1 MKLFTDLV
9 LASRS
14 PRRRDLLQRIGLP
27 FSITPS
33 STKETFSEGDPPEK
47 VARSLAL
54 QKAADVGSD
63 HPDAL
68 TLGADTIV
76 VVDNRILGQ
85 PAGTEEAKSMLHR
98 LAGRTHTVCSG
109 LALVHPV
116 SDRRVVIHET
126 TKVTLSPIDAAEIEA
141 YVASGLPL
149 DKAGA
154 YGIQDRYG
162 ALFVEGIQGDYYN
175 VMGLPLH
182 RLYRMLQEDFADL
195 FTLADDGEKSP

>member
-1 MKLFTDLV
+1 MNVLTDLI

-14 PRRRDLLQRIGLP
+14 PRRRDLLQRLGVP
-27 FSITPS
+27 FSIIPS
-33 STKETFSEGDPPEK
+33 SLEETFSEGDAPEK

-54 QKAADVGSD
+54 QKATDVGSD

-76 VVDNRILGQ
+76 VLDGRILGQ
-85 PAGTEEAKSMLHR
+85 PEDAEEAKAMLHQ
-98 LAGRTHTVCSG
+98 LAGRIHTVYSG
-109 LALVHPV
+109 LALVHPA
-116 SDRRVVIHET
+116 SDRRVAAHET
-126 TKVTLSPIDAAEIEA
+126 TEVTLSPIDAAEIEA

-162 ALFVEGIQGDYYN
+162 ALFVEGIQGDYYS

-182 RLYRMLQEDFADL
+182 RFYRMLQRDFDDL
-195 FTLADDGEKSP
+195 FTLARAEGDRR

>member
-1 MKLFTDLV
+1 MKLLIDLV

-14 PRRRDLLQRIGLP
+14 PRRRDLLQRLGVP
-27 FSITPS
+27 FRIVPS
-33 STKETFSEGDPPEK
+33 SLEEAFSQGDAPEE

-54 QKAADVGSD
+54 QKATDVGSH

-76 VVDNRILGQ
+76 VVDDRILGQ
-85 PAGTEEAKSMLHR
+85 PKDAEEAKMMLHR

-109 LALVHPV
+109 LALVHPG
-116 SDRRVVIHET
+116 SDRRVTAHET
-126 TKVTLSPIDAAEIEA
+126 TEVTLSPIDATEIEA

-162 ALFVEGIQGDYYN
+162 ALFVEGIRGDYYS

-182 RLYRMLQEDFADL
+182 RFYRMLQCNFADL
-195 FTLADDGEKSP
+195 FTLAHANEERR